1 MNNPILGGPLL
12 PGSVAGFDSSVNQ
25 LHPHF
30 RSIAAAAPSTAGLD
44 PDHQIG
50 SLFAPSSGTT
60 ATSDD
65 EDHFAAPAGDENDHE
80 SHSLPASEAG
90 GSKKP
95 LPWQRMKW
103 TDEIVRLLISV
114 VAYVGDHDDGALET
128 FDGSSAAKR
137 KHGATLQKKGKW
149 KTVSR
154 LMLEKGCYVSPQQC
168 EDKFNDLNK
177 RYKRLNEILG
187 RGTTCQVVENPLLLD
202 SMHHISPKAKDDVRK
217 ILSSKHLFYREM
229 CAYHNGQKMLNCHDV
244 NLQVCPVPKLA
255 PPSSLME
262 DEEEDED
269 EGNDIGDHDEWSY
282 ELGKKGYESFRVEI
296 DGVLR
301 DTTKS
306 PWEQWEWFKRRALQ
320 LEEERVDVEAEALE
334 LEKRH
339 FKWQRFRTKKDW
351 ELERLRLENDR
362 LRLENECMILQVRQ
376 KELEL
381 DIRWSR
387 DPLDSSGRR
396 MEGEQVRDP
405 MELVML

>member
-1 MNNPILGGPLL
+1 
-12 PGSVAGFDSSVNQ
+12 
-25 LHPHF
+25 
-30 RSIAAAAPSTAGLD
+30 
-44 PDHQIG
+44 
-50 SLFAPSSGTT
+50 
-60 ATSDD
+60 
-65 EDHFAAPAGDENDHE
+65 
-80 SHSLPASEAG
+80 
-90 GSKKP
+90 
-95 LPWQRMKW
+95 MKW

-187 RGTTCQVVENPLLLD
+187 RGTTCQV
-202 SMHHISPKAKDDVRK
+202 
-217 ILSSKHLFYREM
+217 
-229 CAYHNGQKMLNCHDV
+229 
-244 NLQVCPVPKLA
+244 
-255 PPSSLME
+255 
-262 DEEEDED
+262 
-269 EGNDIGDHDEWSY
+269 
-282 ELGKKGYESFRVEI
+282 
-296 DGVLR
+296 
-301 DTTKS
+301 
-306 PWEQWEWFKRRALQ
+306 WEWFKRRALQ

-339 FKWQRFRTKKDW
+339 FKWQRFRSKKDW

-396 MEGEQVRDP
+396 MEGEQPPDLIKSNENITLSTPHPPLGAVLAGKPNLPSFPPPDRVQGGRRSTTGIRARGGILSDGASLLADGAHLTS
-405 MELVML
+405 E